1 MNPKTVLERDPIT
14 IKKLKL
20 NYRKNKE
27 QDQTEHLD
35 ECANNFDY
43 QQCKDQ
49 LWNPLELSL
58 LYATPLWEQSSETQ
72 KRHLNHLYWVA
83 YYSQIISAE
92 IATIFLNQTAA
103 AGLYGMQDFRLI
115 CETLDFESM
124 QERAH
129 IDAFQKVSTQVEAL
143 LLHEPLFSYAMRPY
157 HAETM
162 IYQNTNTVKRFWKRL
177 QLQGYALLSSGNA
190 FIASQYLTVRGLRT
204 LNGKMIQH
212 KLSQFSLEK
221 SQNQNLSDFP
231 IPSLISYH
239 HFLDESYHFNSSN
252 LIGSEVVKFL
262 KRPTAFESL
271 VANLGIKGSLKDHS
285 QFNICVNGIFWYEPA
300 LFSTIFKLLTGPL
313 FSMEKQE
320 ALLMME
326 SCFCRDNEAIQL
338 AFQTH
343 QTAKTSYINYLDGL
357 DYVWKSNREGGAMK
371 VTSVDGY
378 LKTNILAFDQFKKK
392 AA

>member
-1 MNPKTVLERDPIT
+1 MKAKNVFERDPIT
-14 IKKLKL
+14 VKKLKL
-20 NYRKNKE
+20 NYRKNRE
-27 QDQTEHLD
+27 QDQTDHLD
-35 ECANNFDY
+35 QCAQDFQY
-43 QQCKDQ
+43 EKCKDQ
-49 LWNPLELSL
+49 LWNPQELSL
-58 LYATPLWEQSSETQ
+58 LYASPLWEQSSQTQ
-72 KRHLNHLYWVA
+72 RLYLNQLYWVA

-103 AGLYGMQDFRLI
+103 AGLYGMDDFRLI

-129 IDAFQKVSTQVEAL
+129 IDAFQKVSTQVEAAL
-143 LLHEPLFSYAMRPY
+143 FKTPLFSYAMRPY

-162 IYQNTNTVKRFWKRL
+162 IFQNTNAVKRLWKRI
-177 QLQGYALLSSGNA
+177 QLQSYALLSSGNA

-221 SQNQNLSDFP
+221 KADQDLSDFP

-239 HFLDESYHFNSSN
+239 HFLDESYHFNSSH
-252 LIGSEVVKFL
+252 LIGSEVIKFL
-262 KRPTAFESL
+262 KKPTQFEVM

-300 LFSTIFKLLTGPL
+300 LFPTIYQLLTGPL
-313 FSMEKQE
+313 FSMSKPE
-320 ALLMME
+320 ALEMME
-326 SCFCRDNEAIQL
+326 KCFCQNNEAIQL
-338 AFQTH
+338 AYKTH
-343 QTAKTSYINYLDGL
+343 QTAKDSYINYLEGL
-357 DYVWKSNREGGAMK
+357 DYVWKSNKEGGAMK
-371 VTSVDGY
+371 ETTVESY
-378 LKTNILAFDQFKKK
+378 LMTNILAFEQFKKK